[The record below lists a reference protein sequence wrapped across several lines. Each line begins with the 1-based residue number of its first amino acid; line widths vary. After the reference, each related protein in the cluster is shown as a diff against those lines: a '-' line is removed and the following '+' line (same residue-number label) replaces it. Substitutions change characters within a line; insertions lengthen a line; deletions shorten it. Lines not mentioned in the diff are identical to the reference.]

1 MDDVSL
7 QRQQSSW
14 RGRFQNLKKKYELM
28 DDGRDFGPHKECIVT
43 GSGRDAIQYIQTRHL
58 QLMMGAF

>member
-1 MDDVSL
+1 
-7 QRQQSSW
+7 
-14 RGRFQNLKKKYELM
+14 M
-28 DDGRDFGPHKECIVT
+28 DDGRDFGPHKECIVA